1 MYDEAFSGRLLPGER
16 VVWSGRPA
24 RGVIFTA
31 RDIFLVPFSIV
42 WVGFAIF
49 WTVAVA
55 ATGAPLPMLLF
66 GLAFVAFGS
75 TLMGGRFWLDAWLRA
90 GTRYAL
96 TDRRVLITRPKPFG
110 DFTAVAL
117 DRLPDARLTERRD
130 GSGTIRFGQAAS
142 IFAGAGFGVW
152 VSALDST
159 PQFVAIPEVRRVF
172 DLVQSAAVGRGPDA
186 QGRNT

>member
-1 MYDEAFSGRLLPGER
+1 MDDEDFRDRLLPGER

-24 RGVIFTA
+24 RGVMFTA

-55 ATGAPLPMLLF
+55 AARAPVPMLLF
-66 GLAFVAFGS
+66 GLALVAFGS

-96 TDRRVLITRPKPFG
+96 TDRRVLITRPRPFG

-117 DRLPDARLTERRD
+117 DRLPDARLAERRD
-130 GSGTIRFGQAAS
+130 GSGTIQFGQSAS
-142 IFAGAGFGVW
+142 MFAGAGFGIW
-152 VSALDST
+152 VSALDPT
-159 PQFVAIPEVRRVF
+159 PRFAAIPEARRVF
-172 DLVQSAAVGRGPDA
+172 DLIQGATVGR
-186 QGRNT
+186 R